1 MVIDIHPHAKLYSFL
16 LSCTVALGFSFGTTQ
31 LLSSFVPE
39 ASSKFLGILYVILFF
54 LLWRETLSFLVAHC
68 LRKIDLRTNGFCIET
83 LTEDQLFVDF
93 SQLRSLRL
101 RTFRHRCLL
110 TLSFEH
116 NGVLRQ
122 QFVYF
127 STLNLEPKTIEQFNA
142 YLQHN
147 ISQRS

>member
-1 MVIDIHPHAKLYSFL
+1 M
-16 LSCTVALGFSFGTTQ
+16 
-31 LLSSFVPE
+31 LSSFVPHS
-39 ASSKFLGILYVILFF
+39 SSKFLGVLYVILFF
-54 LLWRETLSFLVAHC
+54 LLWRETLSFLVSHC
-68 LRKIDLRTNGFCIET
+68 VRKIDLHANGFGIET

-110 TLSFEH
+110 TFSFEH

-127 STLNLEPKTIEQFNA
+127 STLNLEPKTIEQFNL

-147 ISQRS
+147 ISHRC